1 MPADLKTT
9 VTELGDSRVRLQ
21 VQVPPEEL
29 EGRLEHRARQLG
41 KELKLPG
48 FRRGKVPAPLVIQRI
63 GREAVLEEAVRDTLS
78 SWYSLAIATSGIV
91 PVGDPEVDLGDLP
104 EQGKALEFSIEIGV
118 LPKAELGDYRGLE
131 VPRRDPESDPEQIQQ
146 EIDAMRERLAR
157 LETVERPAQSGDFV
171 VIDYVGSLPD
181 PDAPEGEVRWTP
193 FAGGEGRDQLV
204 ELGGGNLIEGFEDG
218 LLGAAAGD
226 QRTLALR
233 FPDEYGN
240 SDLAGRDAS
249 FDVTVKE
256 VKFKELPAADDSF
269 AVDAGFDD
277 LKELRQDIEGRLAEA
292 DAERVE
298 ADFRQAALDA
308 AVAGARVDVTPD
320 LVKARAG
327 EMWERMIHTLSHRGI
342 SRDAYLQIIGREE
355 ADIVAEMEPE
365 AELALRREAVIT
377 AIVEAEG
384 ISLSEPEIIQAL
396 APTAEREGIEAG
408 ELLEQL
414 RSAGRLEEVREDL
427 AARQAIDLVAAEA
440 KPIPVAQA
448 QAREKIWTPEKG
460 EAEPAQAPA
469 GGGEASKLWTPDR

>member
-1 MPADLKTT
+1 M
-9 VTELGDSRVRLQ
+9 
-21 VQVPPEEL
+21 
-29 EGRLEHRARQLG
+29 
-41 KELKLPG
+41 
-48 FRRGKVPAPLVIQRI
+48 
-63 GREAVLEEAVRDTLS
+63 
-78 SWYSLAIATSGIV
+78 
-91 PVGDPEVDLGDLP
+91 
-104 EQGKALEFSIEIGV
+104 
-118 LPKAELGDYRGLE
+118 
-131 VPRRDPESDPEQIQQ
+131 
-146 EIDAMRERLAR
+146 
-157 LETVERPAQSGDFV
+157 
-171 VIDYVGSLPD
+171 
-181 PDAPEGEVRWTP
+181 
-193 FAGGEGRDQLV
+193 
-204 ELGGGNLIEGFEDG
+204 
-218 LLGAAAGD
+218 
-226 QRTLALR
+226 
-233 FPDEYGN
+233 
-240 SDLAGRDAS
+240 
-249 FDVTVKE
+249 
-256 VKFKELPAADDSF
+256 
-269 AVDAGFDD
+269 DAGFDD

-377 AIVEAEG
+377 ALVEAEG
-384 ISLSEPEIIQAL
+384 LSPSEPEIIQAL